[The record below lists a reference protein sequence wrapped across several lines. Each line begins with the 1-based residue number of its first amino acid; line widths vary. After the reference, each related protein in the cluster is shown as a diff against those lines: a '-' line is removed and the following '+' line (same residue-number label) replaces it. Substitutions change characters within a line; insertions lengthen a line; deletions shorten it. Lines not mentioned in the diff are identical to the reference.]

1 MKKIFHK
8 IMRRGWI
15 VLLLITLGVPVVSWL
30 FHTTF
35 SDAFYDGGLDAF
47 ITLKFIGQLTG
58 IIGAQLFAFALIL
71 SARISFLEKLFGG
84 MDKLYVIHHRVG
96 TIAFGFL
103 CVHPIILAC
112 RFASSS
118 FRDVANFL
126 SPFGNTWPVI
136 SGITAILVMLVLLT
150 VTFYGSAYDY
160 PKLKLA
166 HRFLGLGFFFGF
178 LHILFIPSSLS
189 SDAVLRFSLIITAA
203 LGLLAFT
210 YRTLLGKWLVP
221 RYKYSVASV
230 SAIAGQVTEIVLTTH
245 GKMLYHLP
253 GQFGMLSFVGSP
265 VVPNEEHPFTL
276 SSSGEDGIVRFSIKG
291 LGDYTK
297 LLGGLT
303 VGTEALIEGP
313 FGEFSYVYGSEKQ
326 VWVAGGIGVTPF
338 VSMAEHLLTLKEFP
352 YFIDFYF
359 SVRTEAD
366 TPYKELFEK
375 VAKKFP
381 SFVFHLVPSDTKGF
395 VTGDLLISELKD
407 IHFRD
412 IFICGP
418 PPMMSALID
427 QLVVLGVKNE
437 RIHSERFALLK

>member
-1 MKKIFHK
+1 M
-8 IMRRGWI
+8 
-15 VLLLITLGVPVVSWL
+15 LLLIILGVPVVSWVM
-30 FHTTF
+30 HTTF
-35 SDAFYDGGLDAF
+35 SDAYYNGALDPF
-47 ITLKFIGQLTG
+47 TTLKLIGQITG

-71 SARISFLEKLFGG
+71 SARLSFIEKLFGG
-84 MDKLYVIHHRVG
+84 LDKLYVIYHRVG
-96 TIAFGFL
+96 TIAFSL
-103 CVHPIILAC
+103 LAVHPLILAF
-112 RFASSS
+112 RYASSS
-118 FRDVANFL
+118 FADVANFL
-126 SPFGNTWPVI
+126 SPFGNTWPI
-136 SGITAILVMLVLLT
+136 TSGITALLIMIFLLT

-189 SDAVLRFSLIITAA
+189 SDTVLRNSLLVTAA

-210 YRTLLGKWLVP
+210 YRTLLGKWLVM
-221 RYKYSVASV
+221 RYKYKVASV
-230 SAIAGQVTEIVLTTH
+230 INLPGQVTEIVLTTH
-245 GKMLYHLP
+245 DKMLYHLP

-265 VVPNEEHPFTL
+265 VVPDEEHPFTF

-303 VGTEALIEGP
+303 VGTDALIEGP
-313 FGEFSYVYGSEKQ
+313 FGEFSYTYGSEKQ

-338 VSMAEHLLTLKEFP
+338 VSMAEHMLTLKEFP
-352 YFIDFYF
+352 YFVDFYF

-375 VAKKFP
+375 IAKKFP
-381 SFVFHLVPSDTKGF
+381 SFVFHLMPSDTKGF
-395 VTGDLLISELKD
+395 ITGDLLVNDMKD
-407 IHFRD
+407 IPYRD

-418 PPMMSALID
+418 PPMMAALID
-427 QLVVLGVKNE
+427 RLVVLGIKDE